1 MNPENLIKYAV
12 ERVNEQLP
20 NKKKIVFK
28 KNLHIF
34 GPKSKLDSLSIVN
47 LFVEI
52 ENQNKKKN
60 KIKINLLN
68 DKLFSNSN
76 RQYTFKDLIMDL
88 NKKNNEKN

>member
-52 ENQNKKKN
+52 ENQYKKKKTKSKLIYLMTN
-60 KIKINLLN
+60 YLVIVIVNTLSKI
-68 DKLFSNSN
+68 
-76 RQYTFKDLIMDL
+76 
-88 NKKNNEKN
+88 